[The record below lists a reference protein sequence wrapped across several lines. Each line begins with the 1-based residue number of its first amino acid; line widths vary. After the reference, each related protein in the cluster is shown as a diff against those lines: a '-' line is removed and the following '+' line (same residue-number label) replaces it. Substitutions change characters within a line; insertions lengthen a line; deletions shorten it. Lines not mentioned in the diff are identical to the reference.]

1 VKVARRFKREARHGR
16 IRRPRDNSMSQLI
29 NRSYTRRSGTR
40 KTYEYALSWS
50 IVDHHITWSA
60 TVWDA
65 LDGST
70 KGLPAGAVKQT
81 PRLEPQEQ
89 VIAALEH
96 AIENLD
102 RIEE

>member
-1 VKVARRFKREARHGR
+1 VSRTAESHARLKTK
-16 IRRPRDNSMSQLI
+16 SQLI

-50 IVDHHITWSA
+50 VVDHHITWSA

-65 LDGST
+65 LDGSA
-70 KGLPAGAVKQT
+70 KGLPAGALKQSAK
-81 PRLEPQEQ
+81 RDAEEQ
-89 VIAALEH
+89 VVAALEE

-102 RIEE
+102 RVEE